1 MMNTFFVYKINS
13 GVVFGDQGR
22 RQTVTYLKAG
32 PLTVKRT
39 MPNIIVCELPRK
51 QLKELKAPNPA
62 DFKPGDKIKA
72 ADILQAGDLVKVS
85 GLSKGR
91 GFAGVMKRYGFHGV
105 GGRTHG
111 QSDRQ
116 RHPGSIGMRT
126 TPGRLWKGK
135 RMAGHYGVETMT
147 IKNLKV
153 VSFDETTNI
162 LTVAG
167 TVPGSRNGLLTLTKI

>member
-1 MMNTFFVYKINS
+1 
-13 GVVFGDQGR
+13 
-22 RQTVTYLKAG
+22 
-32 PLTVKRT
+32 
-39 MPNIIVCELPRK
+39 
-51 QLKELKAPNPA
+51 
-62 DFKPGDKIKA
+62 
-72 ADILQAGDLVKVS
+72 
-85 GLSKGR
+85 
-91 GFAGVMKRYGFHGV
+91 
-105 GGRTHG
+105 
-111 QSDRQ
+111 
-116 RHPGSIGMRT
+116 MRT